1 MIQKIHKSSELR
13 SALPLGDTDACR
25 LVDGAGDGLPGIYL
39 DTYAGRYL
47 FSTEAPAAPPEL
59 RNWASARPHLSTYW
73 KRLDQRDKESPF
85 HLGGP
90 RQDGPFEIRE
100 QGVQFLV
107 SLQAGYS
114 QGIFLDQRENRA
126 RVRARCRPGD
136 TILNTFAYTGAFSVY
151 AALGGGLHDNPG
163 PFPTLPRLGP
173 GKPQSQW
180 PRSHLPPFLQGRHLP
195 LAAAL
200 FKTGTTLQRPH
211 SGPPH
216 LFPGRPRQGVPC
228 GARLRIA
235 GRACFRMPCARRLAS
250 VHDQLPTPP
259 GSRLRPHGFV
269 RTSPGGPPSEPSH
282 APGLYRR
289 SLPQDSLRRNLTLR
303 TGLPEARILRKSSL
317 EGRSLLELG
326 FLFLREFDIRL
337 RKLVKPEAEPVTH
350 VHPLDAFP
358 DVLRS

>member
-47 FSTEAPAAPPEL
+47 FSTEVPAAPPEL

-151 AALGGGLHDNPG
+151 AALGGACTTTLDLSQPYLDWARENLSLNGLD
-163 PFPTLPRLGP
+163 PT
-173 GKPQSQW
+173 
-180 PRSHLPPFLQGRHLP
+180 SHHFCKGDTFHWLRRFSKQGRRFNGLI
-195 LAAAL
+195 LD
-200 FKTGTTLQRPH
+200 
-211 SGPPH
+211 PPT
-216 LFPGRPRQGVPC
+216 FSRDDRGRVF
-228 GARLRIA
+228 
-235 GRACFRMPCARRLAS
+235 RAERDYGSLVALAS
-250 VHDQLPTPP
+250 GCLA
-259 GSRLRPHGFV
+259 
-269 RTSPGGPPSEPSH
+269 PGGW
-282 APGLYRR
+282 LLCTTNCRR
-289 SLPQDSLRRNLTLR
+289 
-303 TGLPEARILRKSSL
+303 LPEAGFDHMVSSAL
-317 EGRSLLELG
+317 PRGVRLQNHPMPPDFTDAPYLKT
-326 FLFLREFDIRL
+326 LFVE
-337 RKLVKPEAEPVTH
+337 T
-350 VHPLDAFP
+350 
-358 DVLRS
+358 